1 MLRHMR
7 KRYSTFEDLCELAS
21 VETKRKVLYSKQN
34 PHLSS
39 VLSDMND
46 DKIGTKVIEG
56 YVRYTVDDKGLNAK
70 DSLKRNVLFITK
82 KGVFSG
88 SMRIGDRSK
97 FFITIHDYIKV
108 SDFKGGLDEMKSL
121 WNKLNLSNGINQ
133 TKFI

>member
-46 DKIGTKVIEG
+46 GMIGTKVIEG

-70 DSLKRNVLFITK
+70 DSLKRNVLFITE

-121 WNKLNLSNGINQ
+121 WNKLNLSNGINP